1 MKVKILN
8 ADVRVFGNGVRY
20 GIKLTEQPWYYT
32 YNLIR
37 QIIYWRTRRGTLN
50 EDFVGR
56 FDKEFEDWITKVIS
70 GEKTHQDLEKWL
82 EEQHEWLQ
90 TPESGKR
97 LPGLSITKPPRYTQ
111 SGFEVKPRSLAT
123 YEERAVV
130 IIDNLIEVFT
140 PTFPKELEDEQELIE
155 KYQEDWKQELW
166 RWCWENRETDPNLN
180 SLIVNY
186 HRNAP
191 SSYKLASSRFLSRMN
206 SYIVPYIL
214 KLKYS
219 CNDIPVYTW
228 SNGRLY
234 NWGDRYKTEI
244 SYSTDEEPKYVSED
258 DLDEMIIANEEKK
271 LVEELLD
278 NLATVP
284 YSSRHLSTSGIRYK
298 KVLQMRY
305 GLNSENRI
313 YTLQEI
319 GDCLGITKERVR
331 QIENK
336 ALCMLRTRM
345 KINNKRSDDLF

>member
-1 MKVKILN
+1 M
-8 ADVRVFGNGVRY
+8 
-20 GIKLTEQPWYYT
+20 
-32 YNLIR
+32 
-37 QIIYWRTRRGTLN
+37 IYWRTRRGTLN

-56 FDKEFEDWITKVIS
+56 FNREFEDWVKKVVS
-70 GEKTHQDLEKWL
+70 GEKTHQELGEWL
-82 EEQHEWLQ
+82 EEQHKWIQ
-90 TPESGKR
+90 TRESGKS
-97 LPGLSITKPPRYTQ
+97 LPGVSTTKTPRYTQ

-123 YEERAVV
+123 YEERATI
-130 IIDNLIEVFT
+130 IIDNLINIFT
-140 PTFPKELEDEQELIE
+140 PTFSKELEDEQELIE

-166 RWCWENRETDPNLN
+166 RWCWENKETDPNLN
-180 SLIVNY
+180 SLIINY
-186 HRNAP
+186 HKNAP
-191 SSYKLASSRFLSRMN
+191 DSYKLASSRFLSRMN

-219 CNDIPVYTW
+219 CNNIPVYMWTN
-228 SNGRLY
+228 SKLC
-234 NWGDRYKTEI
+234 NWDDRYKTEI
-244 SYSTDEEPKYVSED
+244 SYSTEEEPEYIIEN
-258 DLDEMIIANEEKK
+258 DLDETIIENEERK
-271 LVEELLD
+271 LVIKLLD
-278 NLATVP
+278 ELESFENYRFPFA
-284 YSSRHLSTSGIRYK
+284 SGVRYK